1 MTTPDVRKELSG
13 HGLSHVGWLRAG
25 PCTGRCRYRHEPGHY
40 HAYIEPDI
48 ERFAVYA
55 FIIGDQIVKFGKAG
69 SQNSTLRDRMKGTVG
84 SGNEAWLFAE
94 GRPVSDA
101 GWQHRKLD
109 KFKQEIPAVIRAQ
122 QEIEVWAG
130 AFSAST
136 FEDKERELNRTYNP
150 PWVDRDG

>member
-1 MTTPDVRKELSG
+1 MTPRDVREELGG
-13 HGLSHVGWLRAG
+13 HGLRHVGWLRAG
-25 PCTGRCRYRHEPGHY
+25 PCTRRCRYRHEPGHY
-40 HAYIEPDI
+40 HAYIEPDV

-55 FIIGDQIVKFGKAG
+55 LIIGEQIMKCGKAG
-69 SQNSTLRDRMKGTVG
+69 SQSRSLRDRMKGTIS

-94 GRPVSDA
+94 GRPVSEA

-130 AFSAST
+130 AFTEST
-136 FEDKERELNRTYNP
+136 FEAKERELNRTYTP